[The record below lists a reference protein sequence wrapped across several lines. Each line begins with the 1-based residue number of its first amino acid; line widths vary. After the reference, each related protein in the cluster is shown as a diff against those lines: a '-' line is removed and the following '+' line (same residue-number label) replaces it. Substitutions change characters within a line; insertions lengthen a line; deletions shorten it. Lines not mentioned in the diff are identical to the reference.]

1 MLKMEVFYMNKKLI
15 FNIFYI
21 IFISLIIIFSFNSI
35 SFAAYPKLVS
45 TLLDAFD
52 DIKSYLMAM
61 STPVA
66 AIAIAS
72 GFLMQKFSFG
82 DEERIRNGKKLIRTS
97 IISYAFILAL
107 DLVIGLIQNLI
118 G

>member
-1 MLKMEVFYMNKKLI
+1 MFKKLY
-15 FNIFYI
+15 FYI
-21 IFISLIIIFSFNSI
+21 SNILFISITIIFSFYLD

-52 DIKSYLMAM
+52 SIKSYLIAIA
-61 STPVA
+61 TPVA

-97 IISYAFILAL
+97 IVSYAFILTL
-107 DLVIGLIQNLI
+107 DLIINLIQNLV

>member
-1 MLKMEVFYMNKKLI
+1 MNKKL
-15 FNIFYI
+15 FYRIFYVL
-21 IFISLIIIFSFNSI
+21 FISTIIIFTFSSF
-35 SFAAYPKLVS
+35 SFAAYPKLVGK
-45 TLLDAFD
+45 LLDAFER
-52 DIKSYLMAM
+52 IKEYLMAL

-82 DEERIRNGKKLIRTS
+82 DEERIRKGKKLIRTS

-107 DLVIGLIQNLI
+107 DLVISLVQTLVG
-118 G
+118 

>member
-1 MLKMEVFYMNKKLI
+1 MKKKII

-21 IFISLIIIFSFNSI
+21 LLITLIIVFTFCSM
-35 SFAAYPKLVS
+35 SFASYPKLVK

-52 DIKSYLMAM
+52 DIKSYLIAL

-66 AIAIAS
+66 AVAIAS

-82 DEERIRNGKKLIRTS
+82 DEERIRTGKKLIRTS

-107 DLVIGLIQNLI
+107 DLIISLIQNLI
-118 G
+118 A